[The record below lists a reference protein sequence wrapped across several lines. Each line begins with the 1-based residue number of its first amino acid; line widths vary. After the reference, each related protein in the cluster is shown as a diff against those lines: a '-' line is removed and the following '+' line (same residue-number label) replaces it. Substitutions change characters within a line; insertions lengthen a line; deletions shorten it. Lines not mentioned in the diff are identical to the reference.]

1 MKLLKYILLI
11 NTVLVVQVVATRT
24 LAQEVKK
31 DSVIPSQK
39 DAIALAQSVCGASN
53 VNQEKGKLSC
63 KVCPS
68 FTGSSGGSGGTLT
81 SVVYGRFTKADTHEA
96 LVDLGDC
103 EPHAGNWGGTVLL
116 RRTNNGWSRVRYES
130 GFRSNI
136 CLKIPNR
143 TGRHSLACQGSY
155 TGQGYL
161 TEWLDAI
168 VVGST
173 KTTTTNLLKVGSNTG
188 SCSPPYYEVQIKD
201 FLAQDTNKDGLT
213 DLVVKVSEAREAKSI
228 SRGNGEGCV
237 DSRLPKPKFHQLTFL
252 SNRESFRPTSTTA
265 NLMKHL
271 EVK

>member
-39 DAIALAQSVCGASN
+39 DAVALAQSVCGASN

-68 FTGSSGGSGGTLT
+68 FTGSGSGGTLT
-81 SVVYGRFTKADTHEA
+81 SVVYGSFTKADTREA
-96 LVDLGDC
+96 LVDLSDC
-103 EPHAGNWGGTVLL
+103 EPHAHNWGGTVLL

-136 CLKIPNR
+136 CLKVLNR
-143 TGRHSLACQGSY
+143 TGRHSLVCQGFY
-155 TGQGYL
+155 MGQGYL
-161 TEWLDAI
+161 AEWLDRLE
-168 VVGST
+168 VGST
-173 KTTTTNLLKVGSNTG
+173 KTTKTNLLQVGSNTG
-188 SCSPPYYEVQIKD
+188 SCRPPYYEVQIKD
-201 FLAQDTNKDGLT
+201 FLAQDINKDGRP
-213 DLVVKVSEAREAKSI
+213 DLVVKVSEAREAKST
-228 SRGNGEGCV
+228 SRGNGQSCV
-237 DSRLPKPKFHQLTFL
+237 DPRLPKPKFYQLTFL
-252 SNRESFRPTSTTA
+252 SNGLSFRPTPTTA
-265 NLMKHL
+265 NLMKRL